1 LVFGDNEH
9 YCFKK
14 LICFYYI
21 KSFNTMTI
29 LQFTTKRL
37 VPAFASVGVGT
48 WATLTTV
55 NDDWDDYTHHPW
67 LSSNKDK
74 TEKVVILGGGW
85 GGLNALRK
93 CAGPNKEIVMVSPR
107 PHFLYTPLLAGSSVG
122 TVTLRSACEPLRNLV
137 NVAASK
143 SAGATFV
150 RAHAREVDTKNK
162 SVKVT
167 CGESGS
173 ELHLKYDKLIVAVGS
188 VPNTFGIPGVAEH
201 ALFLKEAEDS
211 TRLHAKLLS
220 NLEKAAALMQYGADQ
235 YEAEIDR
242 LLRVVIVGGGPTGVE
257 LTAELADFV
266 ENDARVRYG
275 DAVAQR
281 VRIDLIEALPRVLGP
296 FCPQLAQVAT
306 EHLERRGVNVCTA
319 TVVTAA
325 SANTVTLAPS
335 TPRTATKEEK
345 EAALRQARE
354 EPVGFMVWAA
364 GIGSR
369 PLVKKLAT
377 ALGQSDLRGI
387 KVDSCLRVEGADGVY
402 AIGDAALDGHAPTAQ
417 VASQEGKHVGRA
429 LRDGTDVPF
438 VYQHSGSLCSLGQ
451 NNGIAQLMVGK
462 TANNS
467 VWDAVGV
474 PTVGKDADQRA
485 VTGVTALAMWRSLY
499 WSKVMSHSS
508 RFHLSFDWIKA
519 RFTGRDVVEPPLR
532 RSPTLANVPVP
543 SPKETSGF
551 KKFWSSQ

>member
-1 LVFGDNEH
+1 
-9 YCFKK
+9 
-14 LICFYYI
+14 
-21 KSFNTMTI
+21 MTI

-37 VPAFASVGVGT
+37 LPAFATVGAGT

-67 LSSNKDK
+67 LSSGSKDTK

-85 GGLNALRK
+85 AGLNALRK

-137 NVAASK
+137 NVAAAK
-143 SAGATFV
+143 SEDATFV

-162 SVKVT
+162 TVRVT

-173 ELHLKYDKLIVAVGS
+173 ELHLAYDKLVVAVGS
-188 VPNTFGIPGVAEH
+188 MPNTFGIPGVTEH

-211 TRLHAKLLS
+211 SRLHARLLS
-220 NLEKAAALMQYGADQ
+220 NLEKAAALMHYGADQ
-235 YEAEIDR
+235 HANEIDR
-242 LLRVVIVGGGPTGVE
+242 LLHVVIVGGGPTGVE
-257 LTAELADFV
+257 LTAEIADFV
-266 ENDARVRYG
+266 DNDARVRYG

-281 VRIDLIEALPRVLGP
+281 VKIDLVEALPRVLGP
-296 FCPQLAQVAT
+296 FDAQLAQVAT
-306 EHLERRGVNVCTA
+306 DHLERRGVHVCTG
-319 TVVTAA
+319 TLVTAA
-325 SANTVTLAPS
+325 TAETVTLAPS
-335 TPRTATKEEK
+335 TPRTATPQEK
-345 EAALRQARE
+345 AAARKQARE
-354 EPVGFMVWAA
+354 EPVGVMVWAA

-377 ALGQSDLRGI
+377 ALGQSDLRGL

-402 AIGDAALDGHAPTAQ
+402 AIGDAALAGYAPTAQ
-417 VASQEGKHVGRA
+417 VASQEGKHVGRV

-438 VYQHSGSLCSLGQ
+438 VYHHSGSLCSLGQ

-467 VWDAVGV
+467 VWDAIGV
-474 PTVGKDADQRA
+474 PTVGKDGDQRA
-485 VTGVTALAMWRSLY
+485 VTGVAALAMWRSLY

-508 RFHLSFDWIKA
+508 RFHLSFDWTKA
-519 RFTGRDVVEPPLR
+519 RFAGRDVVEPPLR

-543 SPKETSGF
+543 SPKETGGF